1 MNKTALS
8 KHPLLTGTILLTLAG
23 LLSRMIGFFYR
34 IFLSHTIGAEGLGIY
49 QLIFPIY
56 ALTFSLTVAGIQTAI
71 SRYVAAVSI
80 RSLTGGLGT
89 DAQPYGSRRH
99 GSGIDNSRQ
108 QSFGQRSSVYSSMG
122 RQPGSITYLYAGL
135 ALSLLLSF
143 LCTFF
148 LYQYAE
154 ALAIHVLKEVRCV
167 PLLKILSLTVPF
179 GAIHACVNGYYY
191 GLQKTS
197 VPAISQL
204 SEQLARVGGVYLMYL
219 VASEQGRPVTIE
231 MAVWGLVI
239 GEIVSVLYSVS
250 FTRFHKSRGGLSF
263 AMGQLAIMAAPL
275 TVSRVLIN
283 LFQSMEAILIPGR
296 LQAFGYQADEALSV
310 YGVLTGMAMP
320 MIFFPSAIANSVS
333 VMLLPAISEAQAK
346 QDHEYIKKA
355 VKKSCFYCLVLG
367 LSCTLVF
374 LLLGRLLGRIMFAN
388 QLAGT
393 FIMVLGWICPFLYLT
408 TTLSSILN
416 GLGKT
421 GTTMLLN
428 LISSGIRILF
438 VAFLIP
444 SMGIKAYL
452 FGMLVSH
459 LFDSGAA
466 VLILR
471 KLVWGKA

>member
-1 MNKTALS
+1 MNKATLS
-8 KHPLLTGTILLTLAG
+8 KHPLLTGAILLTLAG

-56 ALTFSLTVAGIQTAI
+56 ALTFSLTVAGIQSAI

-80 RSLTGGLGT
+80 RNPAGT
-89 DAQPYGSRRH
+89 HPDRH
-99 GSGIDNSRQ
+99 
-108 QSFGQRSSVYSSMG
+108 
-122 RQPGSITYLYAGL
+122 PGSITYLYAGL

-148 LYQYAE
+148 LYRYAE
-154 ALAIHVLKEVRCV
+154 PLALYVLKESRCV
-167 PLLKILSLTVPF
+167 PLLKILSFTVPF
-179 GAIHACVNGYYY
+179 GAVHACINGYYY

-197 VPAISQL
+197 VPAVSQL
-204 SEQLARVGGVYLMYL
+204 LEQLARVGGVYLMYC
-219 VASEQGRPVTIE
+219 VASEQGKPVTIE

-239 GEIVSVLYSVS
+239 GEIVSVLYSVT
-250 FTRFHKSRGGLSF
+250 FTRFHASRGGLSS
-263 AMGQLAIMAAPL
+263 AMGQLITMAAPL

-283 LFQSMEAILIPGR
+283 LFQSAEAILIPGK
-296 LQAFGYQADEALSV
+296 LQEFGYRADEALSV

-320 MIFFPSAIANSVS
+320 MILFPAAIANSVS

-346 QDHEYIKKA
+346 QDLVYIKKA

-367 LSCTLVF
+367 LSCTFIF
-374 LLLGRLLGRIMFAN
+374 LLLGRFLGQIMFAN

-416 GLGKT
+416 GLGRT

-428 LISSGIRILF
+428 LVSSGIRIFF

-466 VLILR
+466 ILILR
-471 KLVWGKA
+471 KAIRKMI

>member
-1 MNKTALS
+1 MNKATLS
-8 KHPLLTGTILLTLAG
+8 KHPLLTGAILLTLAG

-56 ALTFSLTVAGIQTAI
+56 ALTFSLTVAGIQSAI

-80 RSLTGGLGT
+80 RNPAGVHP
-89 DAQPYGSRRH
+89 DRR
-99 GSGIDNSRQ
+99 
-108 QSFGQRSSVYSSMG
+108 
-122 RQPGSITYLYAGL
+122 PGSITYLYAGL

-148 LYQYAE
+148 LYRYAE
-154 ALAIHVLKEVRCV
+154 ALALYVLKESRCV
-167 PLLKILSLTVPF
+167 PLLKILSFTVPF
-179 GAIHACVNGYYY
+179 GAVHACINGYYY

-197 VPAISQL
+197 VPAVSQL
-204 SEQLARVGGVYLMYL
+204 LEQLARVGGVYLMYC
-219 VASEQGRPVTIE
+219 VASEQGKPVTIE

-239 GEIVSVLYSVS
+239 GEIVSVLYSVT
-250 FTRFHKSRGGLSF
+250 FTRFHASRGGLSS
-263 AMGQLAIMAAPL
+263 AMGQLITMAAPL

-283 LFQSMEAILIPGR
+283 LFQSAEAILIPGK
-296 LQAFGYQADEALSV
+296 LQAFGYRADEALSV

-320 MIFFPSAIANSVS
+320 MILFPAAIANSVS

-346 QDHEYIKKA
+346 QDLVYIKKA

-367 LSCTLVF
+367 LSCTFIF
-374 LLLGRLLGRIMFAN
+374 LLLGRFLGQIMFAN

-416 GLGKT
+416 GLGRT

-428 LISSGIRILF
+428 LVSSGIRIFF

-466 VLILR
+466 ILILR
-471 KLVWGKA
+471 KAIRKMI

>member
-1 MNKTALS
+1 MNKATLS
-8 KHPLLTGTILLTLAG
+8 KHPLLTGAILLTLAG

-34 IFLSHTIGAEGLGIY
+34 IFLSHTIGAEGLGLY

-56 ALTFSLTVAGIQTAI
+56 ALTFSLTVAGIQSAI

-80 RSLTGGLGT
+80 RNPAGAHP
-89 DAQPYGSRRH
+89 DRR
-99 GSGIDNSRQ
+99 
-108 QSFGQRSSVYSSMG
+108 
-122 RQPGSITYLYAGL
+122 PGSITYLYAGL

-148 LYQYAE
+148 LYRYAE
-154 ALAIHVLKEVRCV
+154 TLALYVLKESRCV
-167 PLLKILSLTVPF
+167 PLLKILSFTVPF
-179 GAIHACVNGYYY
+179 GAVHACINGYYY
-191 GLQKTS
+191 GLQETS
-197 VPAISQL
+197 VPAVSQL
-204 SEQLARVGGVYLMYL
+204 LEQLARVGGVYLMYC
-219 VASEQGRPVTIE
+219 VASEQGKPVTIE

-239 GEIVSVLYSVS
+239 GEIVSVLYSVT
-250 FTRFHKSRGGLSF
+250 FTRFHASRGGLSG
-263 AMGQLAIMAAPL
+263 AMGQLITMAAPL

-283 LFQSMEAILIPGR
+283 LFQSAEAILIPGK
-296 LQAFGYQADEALSV
+296 LQEFGYRADEALSV

-320 MIFFPSAIANSVS
+320 MILFPAAIANSVS

-346 QDHEYIKKA
+346 QDLVYIKKA

-367 LSCTLVF
+367 LSCTFIF
-374 LLLGRLLGRIMFAN
+374 LLLGRFLGQIMFAN

-416 GLGKT
+416 GLGRT

-428 LISSGIRILF
+428 LVSSGIRIFF

-466 VLILR
+466 ILILR
-471 KLVWGKA
+471 KAIRKMI

>member
-1 MNKTALS
+1 MNKATLS
-8 KHPLLTGTILLTLAG
+8 KHPLLTGAILLTLAG

-56 ALTFSLTVAGIQTAI
+56 ALTFSLTVAGIQSAI

-80 RSLTGGLGT
+80 RNPAGT
-89 DAQPYGSRRH
+89 HPDRR
-99 GSGIDNSRQ
+99 
-108 QSFGQRSSVYSSMG
+108 
-122 RQPGSITYLYAGL
+122 PGSITYLYAGL

-148 LYQYAE
+148 LYRYAE
-154 ALAIHVLKEVRCV
+154 ALALYVLKESRCV
-167 PLLKILSLTVPF
+167 PLLKILSFTVPF
-179 GAIHACVNGYYY
+179 GAVHACINGYYY

-197 VPAISQL
+197 VPAVSQL
-204 SEQLARVGGVYLMYL
+204 LEQLARVGGVYLMYC
-219 VASEQGRPVTIE
+219 VASEQGKPVTIE

-239 GEIVSVLYSVS
+239 GEIVSVLYSVT
-250 FTRFHKSRGGLSF
+250 FTRFHASRGGLSG
-263 AMGQLAIMAAPL
+263 AVGQLITMAAPL

-283 LFQSMEAILIPGR
+283 LFQSAEAILIPGK
-296 LQAFGYQADEALSV
+296 LQEFGYRADEALSV

-320 MIFFPSAIANSVS
+320 MILFPAAIANSVS

-346 QDHEYIKKA
+346 QDLVYIKKA

-367 LSCTLVF
+367 LSCTFVF
-374 LLLGRLLGRIMFAN
+374 LLLGRFLGRIMFAN

-416 GLGKT
+416 GLGRT

-428 LISSGIRILF
+428 LVSSGIRIFF

-466 VLILR
+466 ILILR
-471 KLVWGKA
+471 RAIRKTI